1 MLRMTLYHFV
11 VHNSHLHDDPEG
23 TELLDDVAAR
33 VVALQVI
40 RDLKKNN
47 DAKWIGWT
55 MEVRDGDRQVWQI
68 PFAGAE

>member
-1 MLRMTLYHFV
+1 MTLDHFV
-11 VHNSHLHDDPEG
+11 VHLHDDPEG
-23 TELLDDVAAR
+23 TELLDDVAAC

-47 DAKWIGWT
+47 EAKWIGWT
-55 MEVRDGDRQVWQI
+55 MEVTDGDRQVWQI

>member
-1 MLRMTLYHFV
+1 MLHMTLYHFV
-11 VHNSHLHDDPEG
+11 IHNSHSHDDPEG
-23 TELLDDVAAR
+23 TELLDHVAAR

-47 DAKWIGWT
+47 EAKWIGWT
-55 MEVRDGDRQVWQI
+55 MEVRDGDHQVWQI